1 MIEVVIPA
9 HNAAAFLRETLAS
22 VAAQTRPPARVTVVN
37 DRSRDGTRDLALAC
51 AAEMA
56 PRLPIR
62 VLDSEGPPGPS
73 AARNTAIRTSE
84 APWIAL
90 LDADDLLE
98 PAHHATLL
106 AMATAEPGVTLA
118 FGDCCLFD
126 GESGA
131 VMVESHHAKAGLF
144 DLPARDAPGGARA
157 LAGSAFQA
165 LLRGPRVP
173 TSASLL
179 RREAVQ
185 AAGLFDEAMM
195 FAEDAD
201 LFLRLAWLGELRFT
215 AARLTRKRTHGG
227 NLSRE
232 ENRVRFTRGGAEVA
246 MKLRAIAR
254 AADPAPFRPT
264 AEDRAL
270 VEAIAPKSVEHYLYD
285 ASRAGFGAY
294 RRAAAFARE
303 AGFGTMALRPRHLA
317 RTLVFGLR
325 G

>member
-9 HNAAAFLRETLAS
+9 HNAALFLRETLES
-22 VAAQTRPPARVTVVN
+22 VAAQTRPPARVTIVN

-51 AAEMA
+51 AAELA
-56 PRLPIR
+56 PRLDIR
-62 VLDSEGPPGPS
+62 VLENAGPPGPS
-73 AARNTAIRTSE
+73 AARNTAIRSSE

-98 PAHHATLL
+98 PAHHESLL
-106 AMATAEPGVTLA
+106 AMGEAEPGVTLA
-118 FGDCCLFD
+118 FGDCCLFAS
-126 GESGA
+126 ETGA
-131 VMVESHHAKAGLF
+131 VLVESHHVKSGLL
-144 DLPARDAPGGARA
+144 DLPAREAPGGGRA
-157 LAGSAFQA
+157 LLDSAFQA

-179 RREAVQ
+179 RRDAIL

-201 LFLRLAWLGELRFT
+201 LFLRLSLLGETRFT
-215 AARLTRKRTHGG
+215 PARLARKRTHGA

-246 MKLRAIAR
+246 MKLRALAR
-254 AADPAPFRPT
+254 KEDPAPFRLS

-270 VEAIAPKSVEHYLYD
+270 IEAMAPKSVEHYLYD
-285 ASRAGFGAY
+285 ASRAGFRAY
-294 RRAAAFARE
+294 SAAAAFARR
-303 AGFGTMALRPRHLA
+303 AGFGARALRPRHLA